1 METKQP
7 EKQITKTRLIIG
19 TIVFIVGLLMP
30 LLVPVVAGSNLNTGM
45 KAALSGLLLLGIPEV
60 FMFITVAI
68 LGKEGFNFLKS
79 RLFGWFKKSIAPS
92 DFVSKTRYRIGLV
105 MFVTPLLMG
114 FILPYFDHLI
124 PNFMNFN
131 LYINLIGDVSLI
143 SSFFV
148 LGGDFWDKLRAL
160 FIHRS
165 SLEEQ

>member
-7 EKQITKTRLIIG
+7 EMQIPKTRLIIG
-19 TIVFIVGLLMP
+19 TIVFIVGFLMP
-30 LLVPVVAGSNLNTGM
+30 LLVPVVAGLNLNTGL

-60 FMFITVAI
+60 FMFITVVI

-79 RLFGWFKKSIAPS
+79 RLFGWFRKNIAPS

-105 MFVTPLLMG
+105 MFVTPLLIG

-124 PNFMNFN
+124 PNFMNFD
-131 LYINLIGDVSLI
+131 LYINLIGDISLI
-143 SSFFV
+143 FSFFV